1 MLLPKEN
8 AGHGNT
14 GDQTMRSIFTAA
26 CLVALASGSAM
37 AVGSGSTPSATVGS
51 SVFADLQGLGF
62 DLGKF
67 RPDYTGRFPYRQGGV
82 TPL

>member
-1 MLLPKEN
+1 
-8 AGHGNT
+8 
-14 GDQTMRSIFTAA
+14 MRSIFAAA
-26 CLVALASGSAM
+26 CVLALAGSSAM
-37 AVGSGSTPSATVGS
+37 AAGGSTPSATAGS

-82 TPL
+82 TPA